1 MSQIELT
8 SHERRRQYLID
19 ELLPGDIFVFSN
31 RFGEEILSLVISV
44 EKDVNNKIVRINE
57 LDVSSLVIDEV
68 ELKNTLSWGALKIIL
83 RP

>member
-1 MSQIELT
+1 MSQVELT

-44 EKDVNNKIVRINE
+44 EKDIHSKKVRINE

-68 ELKNTLSWGALKIIL
+68 ELKNTLVWDALKIVI